1 MRYRVDGAQ
10 PDEFKTYD
18 LAKKQVR
25 GYFTFDGLF
34 KVIEEEQITA
44 KNCDKQGFL
53 LEMRG

>member
-53 LEMRG
+53 LDMRG